1 MNSYIKAWI
10 TNFIFIQAFFIFNVY
25 SEEIAHPTYSDF
37 LEKFPDGYPKF
48 IGTGNPKS
56 IGAFKLYLE
65 ELGYLTFE
73 NDGNSIGFKY
83 YVSGSIKNSS
93 SIEKFTPE
101 TNGNLA
107 DNLTT
112 NTQSEQFYNNDLKTV
127 LSRDQYSQTVLI
139 SQWGENINNQI
150 NEEKNALSRAGLVED
165 GEGVMKVQAVGDKT
179 KYGATLKELISAED
193 RLSPLQQKLAK
204 LGKQITNFGYIGA
217 TLIALAFMF
226 NHVFFDPLVVILES
240 QQIR

>member
-1 MNSYIKAWI
+1 MNTYIKAWV

-37 LEKFPDGYPKF
+37 LEKYPDGYPKF

-83 YVSGSIKNSS
+83 YVSGSTKNSNS
-93 SIEKFTPE
+93 KERSTTE

-112 NTQSEQFYNNDLKTV
+112 NEQSEKFYNNNLKAMF
-127 LSRDQYSQTVLI
+127 SRDKYSQTVLI
-139 SQWGENINNQI
+139 SEWVENINNQI
-150 NEEKNALSRAGLVED
+150 KNII
-165 GEGVMKVQAVGDKT
+165 
-179 KYGATLKELISAED
+179 KYPKISKDRNQYGRVLISISLKSNGDILKISLET
-193 RLSPLQQKLAK
+193 SS
-204 LGKQITNFGYIGA
+204 GFT
-217 TLIALAFMF
+217 ALDKSTINSIKKIKSFKPAPFESDHKVHTF
-226 NHVFFDPLVVILES
+226 ILPVNYILEN
-240 QQIR
+240 

>member
-1 MNSYIKAWI
+1 MNTYIKAWV

-83 YVSGSIKNSS
+83 YVSGSTKNSN
-93 SIEKFTPE
+93 SIEKFTSE
-101 TNGNLA
+101 TNGKLA
-107 DNLTT
+107 DTLIT
-112 NTQSEQFYNNDLKTV
+112 NAQSKQFYNNDLKTV

-139 SQWGENINNQI
+139 SQWVENINNQI
-150 NEEKNALSRAGLVED
+150 K
-165 GEGVMKVQAVGDKT
+165 KII
-179 KYGATLKELISAED
+179 KYPKISKDRNQSGRVLISISLKSNGDILKISLET
-193 RLSPLQQKLAK
+193 SS
-204 LGKQITNFGYIGA
+204 GFT
-217 TLIALAFMF
+217 ALDKSTINSIKKIKSFKPAPFESDHKVHTF
-226 NHVFFDPLVVILES
+226 ILPVNYILEN
-240 QQIR
+240 